1 MQRKT
6 WLITSLLFVAVGFV
20 AQAGCGPNC
29 AKIIT
34 TKSPEDL
41 DYEDALRINDFVK
54 RRAAAMKD
62 AEGGNMY
69 MVEDAK
75 RTVTACE
82 FGIQMMVQVRN
93 LNEAKSPLYEQN
105 LAKIN
110 DTRCFLD
117 DVLLSKGKLIGKG
130 KGAVLSS
137 GTANDL
143 RVRLD
148 EFKEMFG
155 EEGTVSERSINAIY
169 KNGVKVKKGKAG
181 KEGEAAAEEGG
192 EGGGVDESGDMSGD
206 EGGSGDEGDAEGD
219 GEGEG
224 DEGGESSSGM
234 DSF

>member
-54 RRAAAMKD
+54 RRAAAIKD

-105 LAKIN
+105 ITKIN

-143 RVRLD
+143 RARLD

-155 EEGTVSERSINAIY
+155 EEGTVSERTINEIY

-181 KEGEAAAEEGG
+181 KEAAAAAEEGG
-192 EGGGVDESGDMSGD
+192 EVDESGDMSGD
-206 EGGSGDEGDAEGD
+206 EGGSIDEGEGD

-224 DEGGESSSGM
+224 DEGDESPSGM